1 VHFTSDGSRLVTVV
15 TNEHL
20 IVYCLDYKARM
31 RDHRHNISAVS
42 FHPDGKKFVA
52 ASNDG
57 TVRFYNTRGPSK
69 HAVITG
75 HEDAVTV
82 AEFSPDGNT
91 LLTASLDGT
100 LRLWP
105 MDPMALAM
113 RRLSRDMTKSE
124 KVKLGRDLAGN

>member
-1 VHFTSDGSRLVTVV
+1 VHFTSDGSRLVT
-15 TNEHL
+15 NEHL
-20 IVYCLDYKARM
+20 IVYRLDYKVRM
-31 RDHRHNISAVS
+31 RDHRHNISAVT
-42 FHPDGKKFVA
+42 F
-52 ASNDG
+52 
-57 TVRFYNTRGPSK
+57 
-69 HAVITG
+69 
-75 HEDAVTV
+75 

-124 KVKLGRDLAGN
+124 KVKLGGDLAGN